1 VSRIIA
7 FFLQYY
13 RAVHVS
19 MHTLTGWGGKFY
31 HKAPVTR
38 SAPSG
43 GVRQWQCASVCLSVR
58 LSVAGNAVFTKTK
71 QFRAMVSIDHR
82 FIYILF
88 YCLI

>member
-19 MHTLTGWGGKFY
+19 MHTGWGGKFY

-58 LSVAGNAVFTKTK
+58 LSVAGNAYTET
-71 QFRAMVSIDHR
+71 R
-82 FIYILF
+82 FSQKL
-88 YCLI
+88 